1 MINKN
6 YAQHHIATVLH
17 ETLVKKHIFVPDP
30 NLISTGVEPVQT
42 CVSLVVVASMAL
54 ATSGTL
60 MGACLPQRFFVDASH
75 QSRTRVRVLVDPAEW
90 ENMRFF

>member
-60 MGACLPQRFFVDASH
+60 MGACLPQRFFV
-75 QSRTRVRVLVDPAEW
+75 SRTRVRVLVDPAEW